1 MSKRP
6 QLKSSIPVVL
16 GKREVFST
24 PWVRLMEKKVDLADG
39 GPPQAFYALEQC
51 DYVAMVAVTPSGKV
65 LTVRQFRPAVEQFT
79 LELPAGTIELGEDP
93 QVACLR
99 ELEEETGH
107 TAIKVQSLGTYF
119 PDTGR
124 MLNIQYAYFVEVS
137 ETPAK
142 PVTEA
147 GVELEYYTFAEL
159 QDMIR
164 SGEFRHQLH
173 ISVLL
178 LAAFLVSEPKWK

>member
-16 GKREVFST
+16 GKKEVFAT
-24 PWVRLMEKKVDLADG
+24 PWVRLMEKQVDLADG
-39 GPPQAFYALEQC
+39 GAPQAFYALDQS

-65 LTVRQFRPAVEQFT
+65 LTVRQYRPAVEQFT
-79 LELPAGTIELGEDP
+79 LELPAGTIEHGEDP

-107 TAIKVQSLGTYF
+107 TPLKVKSLGTYF

-124 MLNIQYAYFVEVS
+124 MLNIQHAYFIEVS
-137 ETPAK
+137 EQPAH
-142 PVTEA
+142 PPTEA
-147 GVELEYYTFAEL
+147 GVELEYYSFSEL
-159 QDMIR
+159 QEQIR
-164 SGEFRHQLH
+164 NGEFRHQLH

-178 LAAFLVSEPKWK
+178 LAAFLVPDAKWK